1 MRWIASDDPNF
12 PYKPLEVN
20 ATSVVHS
27 RGMELLQNPVF
38 NKGTAYSVAERERLG
53 VRGLLPPQVLPVSRQ
68 MARVMDRYWH
78 GSDFIS
84 PEEIESGGITHE
96 HTRKWLVLSELQVGW
111 LVVVGGGGGGGGG
124 GLLEAALYAFDSS
137 RVDSE

>member
-96 HTRKWLVLSELQVGW
+96 HTRKWLVLSELQVGC
-111 LVVVGGGGGGGGG
+111 VCVCGGGGALGG
-124 GLLEAALYAFDSS
+124 
-137 RVDSE
+137 